1 MKLVHDDEV
10 GGVVMS
16 LVRLIKGLYQLVFTI
31 GALCL
36 QSVAFSA

>member
-16 LVRLIKGLYQLVFTI
+16 LVRLIKGLYQMVFAI